1 MGGQSPE
8 LAAWLIS
15 RRSEI
20 EQVMAVR
27 LGPAAPSP
35 AAAESEVLRR
45 FRSFAAA
52 ALKRGT
58 VAEPALDGIKANE
71 RRVTALLTAWCEAAA
86 DVAGHGSE
94 PLREALQ
101 PLVVRFRSS
110 LRTTGGS
117 RRSRGAPRAAR
128 RAVTAAI
135 DRVADSFLAVDAD
148 SGRIVD
154 ANPAAGAL
162 LGVARD
168 ALLDVEAT
176 SFVPTSA
183 QGVWWTHFDAMTEG
197 GEARRFSANLRDVSG
212 STIPVECT
220 ITRFST
226 RDRTLALMLARPL

>member
-1 MGGQSPE
+1 MGGQSPD

-15 RRSEI
+15 RRIEI
-20 EQVMAVR
+20 EQVMAAR

-58 VAEPALDGIKANE
+58 VAEPALDGLKANE
-71 RRVTALLTAWCEAAA
+71 RRVTALLTAWCDAAA
-86 DVAGHGSE
+86 HVAGNGGE

-101 PLVVRFRSS
+101 PLVVRFRAS
-110 LRTTGGS
+110 LRTTGSS
-117 RRSRGAPRAAR
+117 RRSRGAP
-128 RAVTAAI
+128 
-135 DRVADSFLAVDAD
+135 AVDAD

-176 SFVPTSA
+176 AFVPTSG

-197 GEARRFSANLRDVSG
+197 GEARRFSANLRDVAG

-226 RDRTLALMLARPL
+226 RDRTLALILARPL

>member
-1 MGGQSPE
+1 MVAQ
-8 LAAWLIS
+8 
-15 RRSEI
+15 
-20 EQVMAVR
+20 

-45 FRSFAAA
+45 FRSFAAS

-58 VAEPALDGIKANE
+58 MAEPALEGLKANE
-71 RRVTALLTAWCEAAA
+71 RRVTALLSAWCDAAA
-86 DVAGHGSE
+86 SVAGNGGV

-101 PLVVRFRSS
+101 PLVIRFRSS
-110 LRTTGGS
+110 LRTTAGG
-117 RRSRGAPRAAR
+117 RRTRGAPRAAR

-135 DRVADSFLAVDAD
+135 DRVSDTFLAVDAN
-148 SGRIVD
+148 SGKIVD

-168 ALLDVEAT
+168 ALLDVEAVR
-176 SFVPTSA
+176 FVPQGS
-183 QGVWWTHFDAMTEG
+183 QGVWWTHLDAVTEG
-197 GEARRFSANLRDVSG
+197 TESRRFSANLRDVSG

-226 RDRTLALMLARPL
+226 RDRTLALILARPL